1 MIFVLIFY
9 WGIWYSFEEFGL
21 YNIFFSEDYKCE
33 FVLLE
38 VGEVYEDLM
47 VYVNIFSKCELG
59 DVFEGYEN
67 WFIMINVFY
76 DSG

>member
-1 MIFVLIFY
+1 
-9 WGIWYSFEEFGL
+9 
-21 YNIFFSEDYKCE
+21 
-33 FVLLE
+33 
-38 VGEVYEDLM
+38 M

-76 DSG
+76 DSGQDWDVIIDWAWEQVI